1 MQYMRLTEVQRHE
14 LMESLAAMKTFL
26 REAFESLTPQEVQ
39 TPGPAGSFS
48 PVEQVWH
55 LADLER
61 EGFGLRIRRLQ
72 TEANPRLPDFDGTK
86 VARERNYRSL
96 SLAAG
101 LRTFEAARKANIE
114 TLQSLS
120 PQAWV
125 RSGTQD
131 VRFEVRAPAKLRVSE
146 CNCSICSKSGYLHLI
161 APSDRFKLLSGREV
175 LTSYGFNTHTAK
187 HLFCAVCGIK
197 SFYVPRSHPDGFS
210 VNARCLDPGTVE
222 SMIVEQFDGKQWEK
236 QYPRGRGE
244 FRPD

>member
-26 REAFESLTPQEVQ
+26 RSTFEPLTPQEVQ
-39 TPGPAGSFS
+39 TPGSAGAFS

-72 TEANPRLPDFDGTK
+72 TEANPRLPDFDGTR

-101 LRTFEAARKANIE
+101 LRSFEAARKANIE
-114 TLQSLS
+114 TLQALS
-120 PQAWV
+120 PEAWV

-131 VRFEVRAPAKLRVSE
+131 GV
-146 CNCSICSKSGYLHLI
+146 
-161 APSDRFKLLSGREV
+161 
-175 LTSYGFNTHTAK
+175 
-187 HLFCAVCGIK
+187 
-197 SFYVPRSHPDGFS
+197 
-210 VNARCLDPGTVE
+210 GTVSLCDMPAFMHQHDQAHIAE
-222 SMIVEQFDGKQWEK
+222 IQEWKRFIEVTPCAETS
-236 QYPRGRGE
+236 
-244 FRPD
+244 RPSTTSNRR